1 MSRNWKS
8 QGSHQLFLPT
18 GESEK
23 LKEVKR
29 KNSKGFQPLFKL
41 MTYIGDNLSIPDLAE
56 SKRIQ
61 RRRTKEC
68 STLIQLTGSMESCSG
83 RQSPV
88 QTQITGSS
96 LAIMKTDGK
105 SFWFLSTDIVS
116 EDHFTSETILN
127 TRDRNLSAIL
137 QTIDGKLIVSFFD
150 TAKDGTVTERSYR
163 ITLPVETSLRSE

>member
-1 MSRNWKS
+1 MFNTDSAYRINGIVFGETIPGPDS
-8 QGSHQLFLPT
+8 DYGVFVLR
-18 GESEK
+18 GESK
-23 LKEVKR
+23 HGHDKV
-29 KNSKGFQPLFKL
+29 
-41 MTYIGDNLSIPDLAE
+41 
-56 SKRIQ
+56 
-61 RRRTKEC
+61 
-68 STLIQLTGSMESCSG
+68 LI
-83 RQSPV
+83 
-88 QTQITGSS
+88 

>member
-1 MSRNWKS
+1 MFDTDSAYRINGIVFGGTIPGPDS
-8 QGSHQLFLPT
+8 DYGVFVLR
-18 GESEK
+18 GESK
-23 LKEVKR
+23 HGHDKV
-29 KNSKGFQPLFKL
+29 
-41 MTYIGDNLSIPDLAE
+41 
-56 SKRIQ
+56 
-61 RRRTKEC
+61 
-68 STLIQLTGSMESCSG
+68 LI
-83 RQSPV
+83 
-88 QTQITGSS
+88 

>member
-1 MSRNWKS
+1 MFDTDSAYRINGIVFGETIPGPDS
-8 QGSHQLFLPT
+8 DYGVFVLR
-18 GESEK
+18 GESK
-23 LKEVKR
+23 HGHDKV
-29 KNSKGFQPLFKL
+29 
-41 MTYIGDNLSIPDLAE
+41 
-56 SKRIQ
+56 
-61 RRRTKEC
+61 
-68 STLIQLTGSMESCSG
+68 LI
-83 RQSPV
+83 
-88 QTQITGSS
+88 

-105 SFWFLSTDIVS
+105 SFWFLSTDIIS

>member
-1 MSRNWKS
+1 MFDTDSAYRINGIVFGETIPGPDS
-8 QGSHQLFLPT
+8 DYGVFVLR
-18 GESEK
+18 GESK
-23 LKEVKR
+23 HGHDKV
-29 KNSKGFQPLFKL
+29 
-41 MTYIGDNLSIPDLAE
+41 
-56 SKRIQ
+56 
-61 RRRTKEC
+61 
-68 STLIQLTGSMESCSG
+68 LI
-83 RQSPV
+83 
-88 QTQITGSS
+88 

-105 SFWFLSTDIVS
+105 SFGFLSTDIVS

>member
-1 MSRNWKS
+1 MFNTDSAYRINGIVFGETIPGPDS
-8 QGSHQLFLPT
+8 DYGVFVLR
-18 GESEK
+18 GESK
-23 LKEVKR
+23 HGHDKV
-29 KNSKGFQPLFKL
+29 
-41 MTYIGDNLSIPDLAE
+41 
-56 SKRIQ
+56 
-61 RRRTKEC
+61 
-68 STLIQLTGSMESCSG
+68 LI
-83 RQSPV
+83 
-88 QTQITGSS
+88 

-150 TAKDGTVTERSYR
+150 TVEDGTVTERSRR

>member
-1 MSRNWKS
+1 MFDTDSAYRINGIVFGETIPGPDS
-8 QGSHQLFLPT
+8 DYGVFVLR
-18 GESEK
+18 GESK
-23 LKEVKR
+23 YGHDKV
-29 KNSKGFQPLFKL
+29 
-41 MTYIGDNLSIPDLAE
+41 
-56 SKRIQ
+56 
-61 RRRTKEC
+61 
-68 STLIQLTGSMESCSG
+68 LI
-83 RQSPV
+83 
-88 QTQITGSS
+88 

>member
-1 MSRNWKS
+1 MFNTDSAYRINGIVFGETIPGPDS
-8 QGSHQLFLPT
+8 DYGVFVLR
-18 GESEK
+18 GESK
-23 LKEVKR
+23 HGHDKV
-29 KNSKGFQPLFKL
+29 
-41 MTYIGDNLSIPDLAE
+41 
-56 SKRIQ
+56 
-61 RRRTKEC
+61 
-68 STLIQLTGSMESCSG
+68 LI
-83 RQSPV
+83 
-88 QTQITGSS
+88 

-150 TAKDGTVTERSYR
+150 TAEDGTVTERSRR

>member
-1 MSRNWKS
+1 MFDTDSAYRINGIVFGETIPGPDS
-8 QGSHQLFLPT
+8 DYGVFVLR
-18 GESEK
+18 GESK
-23 LKEVKR
+23 HGHDKV
-29 KNSKGFQPLFKL
+29 
-41 MTYIGDNLSIPDLAE
+41 
-56 SKRIQ
+56 
-61 RRRTKEC
+61 
-68 STLIQLTGSMESCSG
+68 LI
-83 RQSPV
+83 
-88 QTQITGSS
+88 

-163 ITLPVETSLRSE
+163 ITLPAETSLRSE

>member
-1 MSRNWKS
+1 MFDTDSAYRINGIVFGETIPGPDS
-8 QGSHQLFLPT
+8 DYGVFVLR
-18 GESEK
+18 GESK
-23 LKEVKR
+23 HGHDKV
-29 KNSKGFQPLFKL
+29 
-41 MTYIGDNLSIPDLAE
+41 
-56 SKRIQ
+56 
-61 RRRTKEC
+61 
-68 STLIQLTGSMESCSG
+68 LI
-83 RQSPV
+83 
-88 QTQITGSS
+88 

-150 TAKDGTVTERSYR
+150 TAKDGTVTERSHR

>member
-1 MSRNWKS
+1 MFNTDSAYRINGIVFGETIPGPDS
-8 QGSHQLFLPT
+8 DYGVFVLR
-18 GESEK
+18 GESK
-23 LKEVKR
+23 HGHDKV
-29 KNSKGFQPLFKL
+29 
-41 MTYIGDNLSIPDLAE
+41 
-56 SKRIQ
+56 
-61 RRRTKEC
+61 
-68 STLIQLTGSMESCSG
+68 LI
-83 RQSPV
+83 
-88 QTQITGSS
+88 

-150 TAKDGTVTERSYR
+150 TAKDGTVTERSRR

>member
-1 MSRNWKS
+1 MFDTDSAYRINEVVFGETIPGPDS
-8 QGSHQLFLPT
+8 DYGVFVLR
-18 GESEK
+18 GESK
-23 LKEVKR
+23 HGHDKV
-29 KNSKGFQPLFKL
+29 
-41 MTYIGDNLSIPDLAE
+41 
-56 SKRIQ
+56 
-61 RRRTKEC
+61 
-68 STLIQLTGSMESCSG
+68 LI
-83 RQSPV
+83 
-88 QTQITGSS
+88 

-150 TAKDGTVTERSYR
+150 TAKDGTVTESSHV

>member
-1 MSRNWKS
+1 MFDTDSAYRINGIVFGETIPGPDS
-8 QGSHQLFLPT
+8 DYGVFVLR
-18 GESEK
+18 GESK
-23 LKEVKR
+23 HGHDKV
-29 KNSKGFQPLFKL
+29 
-41 MTYIGDNLSIPDLAE
+41 
-56 SKRIQ
+56 
-61 RRRTKEC
+61 
-68 STLIQLTGSMESCSG
+68 LI
-83 RQSPV
+83 
-88 QTQITGSS
+88 

-150 TAKDGTVTERSYR
+150 TAEVGTVTERSYR

>member
-1 MSRNWKS
+1 MFDTDSAYRINGIVFGETIPGPDS
-8 QGSHQLFLPT
+8 DYGVFVLR
-18 GESEK
+18 GESK
-23 LKEVKR
+23 HGHDKV
-29 KNSKGFQPLFKL
+29 
-41 MTYIGDNLSIPDLAE
+41 
-56 SKRIQ
+56 
-61 RRRTKEC
+61 
-68 STLIQLTGSMESCSG
+68 LI
-83 RQSPV
+83 
-88 QTQITGSS
+88 

>member
-1 MSRNWKS
+1 MFDTDSAYRINGIVFWETIPGPDS
-8 QGSHQLFLPT
+8 DYGVFVLR
-18 GESEK
+18 GESK
-23 LKEVKR
+23 HGHDKV
-29 KNSKGFQPLFKL
+29 
-41 MTYIGDNLSIPDLAE
+41 
-56 SKRIQ
+56 
-61 RRRTKEC
+61 
-68 STLIQLTGSMESCSG
+68 LI
-83 RQSPV
+83 
-88 QTQITGSS
+88 